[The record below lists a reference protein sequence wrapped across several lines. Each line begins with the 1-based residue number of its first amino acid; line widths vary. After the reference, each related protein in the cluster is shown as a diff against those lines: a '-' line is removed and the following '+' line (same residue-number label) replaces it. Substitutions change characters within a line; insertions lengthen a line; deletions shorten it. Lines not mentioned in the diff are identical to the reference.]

1 MKRISELKEDTFSGA
16 ISYLLLNLLYK
27 IDYLITP
34 QGTLM
39 NDLEKISFTYFT
51 RDNKPFEEK
60 NKVMKQEFQKL
71 LDKPKEKI
79 TGDLYNVKST
89 FGIANPVM
97 HQAVIDV
104 FNSNVNNVKWYL
116 DNNYEDLAV
125 VIYEYIAGHALFSFG
140 MPKPTVRLFDLIIN
154 ILEQD
159 YYNELG
165 YAEKYYDK
173 ENKKFDELIIKNKID
188 EIIKNGLEQFP
199 ELKFNTANLKFDSM
213 INFMKTYIAEIQTL
227 SFNN

>member
-1 MKRISELKEDTFSGA
+1 
-16 ISYLLLNLLYK
+16 
-27 IDYLITP
+27 
-34 QGTLM
+34 
-39 NDLEKISFTYFT
+39 
-51 RDNKPFEEK
+51 
-60 NKVMKQEFQKL
+60 
-71 LDKPKEKI
+71 
-79 TGDLYNVKST
+79 
-89 FGIANPVM
+89 M